1 MPEDRFGDLG
11 PAGAEPGEPVEA
23 RRGSRETSAAD
34 RLAAQDERES
44 RASTP
49 DTVRRSRPYVMAAG
63 LMLMIGVALAVLA
76 PNLVGGPATGTSAL
90 RGLPPGSTVPD
101 AAVPLA
107 TGTLDGDANV
117 ARPGGPPADGRPA
130 CDVRGPGVVNFC
142 DLRRRPL
149 VVSFIVLRGTDC
161 EPALDVFDRVS
172 REVPEV
178 SFVAVVS
185 GESRSDVAALVRRRR
200 LSVPVGVDRDGALVN
215 LFRVGVCPTTTFSGT
230 GGRVLESRIGSLSA
244 AQLRDSAR
252 RLAERSR

>member
-1 MPEDRFGDLG
+1 VPEDRFGDLG
-11 PAGAEPGEPVEA
+11 AGAEPDGPPSSGKEA
-23 RRGSRETSAAD
+23 SAAE

-44 RASTP
+44 RATTP
-49 DTVRRSRPYVMAAG
+49 EPARRSRPYVMATG
-63 LMLMIGVALAVLA
+63 LVLMIGVALAVLA
-76 PNLVGGPATGTSAL
+76 PNLVGGPSTGTSAL

-117 ARPGGPPADGRPA
+117 ARPGGPAADGRPA
-130 CDVRGPGVVNFC
+130 CEVRGAGVVNFC
-142 DLRRRPL
+142 DLRRKPL
-149 VVSFIVLRGTDC
+149 AVSFIVLRGTDC

-185 GESRSDVAALVRRRR
+185 GEARSDVEELVRRRR
-200 LSVPVGVDRDGALVN
+200 LSVPVAVDRDGALVN
-215 LFRVGVCPTTTFSGT
+215 LFRVGVCPTTSFSGAD
-230 GGRVLESRIGSLSA
+230 GRVLDTRVGSLTA